1 MLQKLKV
8 TSYVFIYFL
17 MFGFSF
23 IALQVTS
30 EEVEAAGVCEPIEV
44 IRNMKDT
51 AQDSD
56 YKLWTNRCK
65 VSGQNG
71 NCGDAAT
78 HWPQGDSGRC
88 ETTTADTVAAQDNI
102 GVCEPI
108 EVIRN
113 MKDTAQ
119 DSDYK
124 LWTNRCKVSGQ
135 NGNCGDAATHWPQG
149 DSGRCETTTAD
160 TVAAQDVHST
170 VAPVNVAD
178 QNNSG
183 AVCHPSDG
191 IIERYNTELHE
202 SYEYSVGRC
211 APEGVTADT
220 CATGWGK
227 GRCQWG
233 IPPELEPLK
242 NAIVKKSQGIADCK
256 KAVAVTWDAVRQCMH
271 EHLASRGAT
280 RMTRGRTWGHCFVE
294 SAGVRGPGRM
304 MASFTICARAS
315 GITSGNI
322 NKCSREAELAALA
335 SCK

>member
-1 MLQKLKV
+1 MLQKLKL
-8 TSYVFIYFL
+8 TSYAFIYFL
-17 MFGFSF
+17 LFGFSF
-23 IALQVTS
+23 IALQVTT
-30 EEVEAAGVCEPIEV
+30 EEVEAAGVCEPIAG
-44 IRNMKDT
+44 IKNLKGTPRDK
-51 AQDSD
+51 D
-56 YKLWTNRCK
+56 YKLWVSRC
-65 VSGQNG
+65 Q
-71 NCGDAAT
+71 
-78 HWPQGDSGRC
+78 
-88 ETTTADTVAAQDNI
+88 I
-102 GVCEPI
+102 
-108 EVIRN
+108 
-113 MKDTAQ
+113 
-119 DSDYK
+119 
-124 LWTNRCKVSGQ
+124 SGQ

-242 NAIVKKSQGIADCK
+242 PAIVQKMKDIAYCK
-256 KAVAVTWDAVRQCMH
+256 TSKAVRFSEW
-271 EHLASRGAT
+271 
-280 RMTRGRTWGHCFVE
+280 GRAWCH
-294 SAGVRGPGRM
+294 R
-304 MASFTICARAS
+304 
-315 GITSGNI
+315 N
-322 NKCSREAELAALA
+322 
-335 SCK
+335 